1 MTVIKLRMRM
11 SDPLQSDPR
20 ANTQLLRL
28 LERILSNILEAGL
41 HMHTSFHP
49 TIGDGSTWRT
59 WRCFPVLQLRC
70 ALILR
75 EPCSGFTCD
84 DV

>member
-28 LERILSNILEAGL
+28 LERILSNILEGVFYLFLSKNDKADLG
-41 HMHTSFHP
+41 
-49 TIGDGSTWRT
+49 
-59 WRCFPVLQLRC
+59 
-70 ALILR
+70 
-75 EPCSGFTCD
+75 
-84 DV
+84 